1 VGKKKR
7 RKKKR
12 KKEKKFQFLQNPQK
26 AISPHCNINL
36 GPTPDPSSDEHLL
49 ITARS

>member
-1 VGKKKR
+1 VGKKEEKKEKKR
-7 RKKKR
+7 EKKK
-12 KKEKKFQFLQNPQK
+12 KKFQFLQK
-26 AISPHCNINL
+26 AITNL